1 MKDIAKEAI
10 RVVENGEIKI
20 RPESSEKSYYRWM
33 YSINDVSTACIPWYL
48 ADPISMYSGVYP
60 VNYGEY
66 QIRGF
71 FCLLCL

>member
-33 YSINDVSTACIPWYL
+33 YSLNDVSTACT
-48 ADPISMYSGVYP
+48 
-60 VNYGEY
+60 
-66 QIRGF
+66 F
-71 FCLLCL
+71 